1 MMKLNIQLF
10 GGRGAKSS
18 NENKKEKKGTFTIA
32 TYNMS
37 KGGKDNTKVNGV
49 VYKYKGIDVGVYGKK
64 QNSQAEIRTLG
75 RGEDNYVAVVITNNE
90 ANGAM
95 IESGKTK
102 KEAIE
107 KANKLIDKR
116 KKDILRAIG
125 RKK

>member
-1 MMKLNIQLF
+1 MKLNIQLF

-18 NENKKEKKGTFTIA
+18 NENGKAKKATFTIA
-32 TYNMS
+32 TYNID
-37 KGGKDNTKVNGV
+37 KGGKDNIKVNGV
-49 VYKYKGIDVGVYGKK
+49 AYKYKGIDVGIYGKK
-64 QNSQAEIRTLG
+64 QNSQSDIRTPG

-116 KKDILRAIG
+116 KKDILRVIG
-125 RKK
+125 R